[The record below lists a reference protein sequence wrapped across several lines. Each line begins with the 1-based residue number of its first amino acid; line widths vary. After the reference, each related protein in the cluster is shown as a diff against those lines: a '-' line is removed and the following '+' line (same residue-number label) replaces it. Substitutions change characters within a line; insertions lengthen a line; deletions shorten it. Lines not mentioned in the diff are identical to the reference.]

1 MASAPKTAPT
11 NGPVL
16 RWARITRGLSAE
28 IAAQRLGITTVDLEN
43 METGDNQPSVGL
55 LSQMSRVYR
64 RPQGVLLLPFA
75 PATDPLPTDFRT
87 VGGAGSA
94 LGEETLRAIFEAP
107 HVQHFVSELV
117 EIEPELIRASN
128 LPEYSVGD
136 SPEAAGEGERIRL
149 DVSQA
154 AVLGAGPG
162 RKTFYGWRT
171 RLQDLGILVLLK
183 SFPVQDCRGLS
194 LTGENL
200 GSAIMVTS
208 QDSNNGLT
216 FSLIHEYAHLLLRQP
231 GSCIPGSYRSE
242 SVPAEPWCNR
252 FAAAFLSPETDL
264 LREVRMSVGDKSDQS
279 WTTYDIHNV
288 ATRFRMS
295 DFAMALRLKAVGITS
310 AFDRIRD
317 DLYAGDYKPKT
328 GGGGGG
334 ETRTETRVRENGT
347 AAITTIV
354 DAVNMDVVEAGEACE
369 MLGLDTS
376 RLAELDLI
384 ARKQKRDQS
393 FMV

>member
-1 MASAPKTAPT
+1 MAPAPKTAPT

-16 RWARITRGLSAE
+16 TWARITRGLSAE
-28 IAAQRLGITTVDLEN
+28 IAAQRLGITTVDLGN
-43 METGDNQPSVGL
+43 METGDDQPSVGL
-55 LSQMSRVYR
+55 LSQMARVYR
-64 RPQGVLLLPFA
+64 RPQGVLLLPIA
-75 PATDPLPTDFRT
+75 PPTDPLPTDFRT
-87 VGGAGSA
+87 VGGVGSA
-94 LGEETLRAIFEAP
+94 LGEETLRAIFEAR

-136 SPEAAGEGERIRL
+136 SPEAAGERERIGL

-154 AVLGAGPG
+154 AVLGAGTG

-200 GSAIMVTS
+200 VPAIMVTS

-216 FSLIHEYAHLLLRQP
+216 FSLVHEYAHLLLRQP

-242 SVPAEPWCNR
+242 NVPAEPWCNR
-252 FAAAFLSPETDL
+252 FAAAFLSPETGL
-264 LREVRMSVGDKSDQS
+264 LSEVRMSVGDKPDQS
-279 WTTYDIHNV
+279 WTIYDIHNV
-288 ATRFRMS
+288 ARRFRMS
-295 DFAMALRLKAVGITS
+295 DFAMALRLKSVGITS

-317 DLYAGDYKPKT
+317 DLYAGDYKPQT
-328 GGGGGG
+328 SGGGGG

-384 ARKQKRDQS
+384 ARKHKRDQS
-393 FMV
+393 FMA

>member
-1 MASAPKTAPT
+1 MAPAPKTAPT

-28 IAAQRLGITTVDLEN
+28 IAAQRLGITTVDLGN
-43 METGDNQPSVGL
+43 METGDDQPSVGL
-55 LSQMSRVYR
+55 LSQMARVYR

-75 PATDPLPTDFRT
+75 PPTDPLPTDFRT
-87 VGGAGSA
+87 VDGVGSA
-94 LGEETLRAIFEAP
+94 LGEETLRAIFEAR

-136 SPEAAGEGERIRL
+136 SPEVAGERERIRL

-200 GSAIMVTS
+200 VPAIMVTS

-216 FSLIHEYAHLLLRQP
+216 FSLVHEYAHLLLRQP

-242 SVPAEPWCNR
+242 NAPAEPWCNR

-264 LREVRMSVGDKSDQS
+264 LREVRMSVGDKPDQS
-279 WTTYDIHNV
+279 WTIYDIHNV
-288 ATRFRMS
+288 ARRFRMS
-295 DFAMALRLKAVGITS
+295 DFAMALRLKSVGITS

-317 DLYAGDYKPKT
+317 DLYAGDYKPQT
-328 GGGGGG
+328 SGGEGG

-347 AAITTIV
+347 AVITTIV
-354 DAVNMDVVEAGEACE
+354 DAVNMDVVEAGEAGG

-393 FMV
+393 FMA